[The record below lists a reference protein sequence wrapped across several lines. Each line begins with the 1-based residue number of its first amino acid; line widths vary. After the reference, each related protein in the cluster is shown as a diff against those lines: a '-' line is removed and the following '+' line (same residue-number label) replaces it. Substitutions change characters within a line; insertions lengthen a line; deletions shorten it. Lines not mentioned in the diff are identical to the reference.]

1 VHEFSELVLTWFDGY
16 GRKDLPWQENKNP
29 YRIWVSEIM
38 LQQTQVA
45 TVIPYYLRFM
55 ESFPNLNALSSAP
68 LESVLHH
75 WSGLG
80 YYARAR
86 NLHKTSVLIE
96 QVHNGVFPLDF
107 DNLLALPGIGRSTAG
122 AILALSDSQRFAI
135 LDGNVKRVLARF
147 HAVEG
152 WPGKKKIENLLWVLA
167 EEHLPR
173 ENIASYTQAMM
184 DLGATVCTRTKPKC
198 SVCPIQQSCIAH
210 DRSAEEIYPTRKQSK
225 AKPHRI
231 LPVIMLICKGKIVM
245 EERPQRGIWGGLFS
259 LPELED
265 ESLLEAWC
273 EERIGYL
280 PKNINKGKSLQHAF
294 SHYSIEIKPIEVR
307 LNVSFSTVKLRSTE
321 TWYAL
326 NEPAE
331 IGLAAPIKK
340 LLNNYH

>member
-1 VHEFSELVLTWFDGY
+1 
-16 GRKDLPWQENKNP
+16 
-29 YRIWVSEIM
+29 
-38 LQQTQVA
+38 
-45 TVIPYYLRFM
+45 
-55 ESFPNLNALSSAP
+55 
-68 LESVLHH
+68 
-75 WSGLG
+75 
-80 YYARAR
+80 
-86 NLHKTSVLIE
+86 
-96 QVHNGVFPLDF
+96 
-107 DNLLALPGIGRSTAG
+107 
-122 AILALSDSQRFAI
+122 
-135 LDGNVKRVLARF
+135 
-147 HAVEG
+147 
-152 WPGKKKIENLLWVLA
+152 
-167 EEHLPR
+167 
-173 ENIASYTQAMM
+173 
-184 DLGATVCTRTKPKC
+184 
-198 SVCPIQQSCIAH
+198 
-210 DRSAEEIYPTRKQSK
+210 
-225 AKPHRI
+225 
-231 LPVIMLICKGKIVM
+231 M